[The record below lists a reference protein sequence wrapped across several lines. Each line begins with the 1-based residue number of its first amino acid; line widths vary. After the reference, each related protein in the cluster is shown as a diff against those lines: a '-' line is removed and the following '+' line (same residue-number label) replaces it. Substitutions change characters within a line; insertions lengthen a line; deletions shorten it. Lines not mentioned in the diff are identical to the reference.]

1 VGYKRHV
8 VTSRERILAAFR
20 RGEVDHL
27 PCSIYFNDNMRA
39 HGYDPGTPESIVS
52 FHEALG
58 VDPVLDIPAVR
69 ARFHP
74 SVRTRVWVGR
84 PPGAEA
90 DVLYKEY
97 DTPAGALRVGVRLT
111 PEWPFGR
118 DIPFPGDDFCASHL
132 VEPLVK
138 GPDDVDAFAFLL
150 RPPERADLDRLM
162 PRIQSVKSVA
172 AAHDVAVRV
181 TAGQGLATLMFQM
194 GAEHLVLFAV
204 DHPEAFARLAR
215 IESDATVAALPLY
228 AEVGV
233 DIVKRFGGY
242 EQTNFFG
249 PALWRGVVG
258 PALGREVEAAHAC
271 GLPIYYR
278 VVTGM
283 KPLLDDIGAAGLDCV
298 EGFEPV
304 LSDCPNRE
312 IRQRLGGKVCLWT
325 GVSSPG
331 HLGSPDPEVVRAAVR
346 EAVETFGRQ
355 GFILGVTNS
364 IRAHWKW
371 ENTLAMVEEWKRVR

>member
-1 VGYKRHV
+1 M
-8 VTSRERILAAFR
+8 TSRERILAAFR
-20 RGEVDHL
+20 RDEVDHL

-39 HGYDPGTPESIVS
+39 HGYDPGMPESIVS

-58 VDPVLDIPAVR
+58 VDPVLDIPAVP

-74 SVRTRVWVGR
+74 SVRTRTWIDR
-84 PPGAEA
+84 PSGAKGE
-90 DVLYKEY
+90 VLYKEY
-97 DTPAGALRVGVRLT
+97 ATPAGALRVGVRLT

-138 GPDDVDAFAFLL
+138 GPDDVDAFASLL
-150 RPPERADLDRLM
+150 RPPERADLDPIRE
-162 PRIQSVKSVA
+162 RILEVKSAA
-172 AAHDVAVRV
+172 AAHDVATRV

-204 DHPEAFARLAR
+204 DYPDAFARLAR
-215 IESDATVAALPLY
+215 IESDATAAALPLY

-242 EQTNFFG
+242 EQTNFFSPAIWRAVAA
-249 PALWRGVVG
+249 PALR
-258 PALGREVEAAHAC
+258 REVAAAHAC

-283 KPLLDDIGAAGLDCV
+283 RPLLDDIGAAGLDCV

-312 IRQRLGGKVCLWT
+312 IFQRLGGKVCLWT

-331 HLGSPDPEVVRAAVR
+331 HIGSPDPGVVRAAVR
-346 EAVETFGRQ
+346 EAVETFGRR

-371 ENTLAMVEEWKRVR
+371 EHTLAMVEEWKRIR